1 MSTSLKPVSIVIP
14 IKNRGNLLPNLI
26 KNLLNLH
33 YTHFEIIIVD
43 DYSTDNTKD
52 ILKKYPIKSISLEKS
67 VGSAQ
72 ARNIG
77 INQAK
82 NDIIAL
88 TDSDCIVSRNWLNEL
103 VPFLEKYDVV
113 GGKILFLNSAE
124 MKLYPIN
131 MKNETVINKESAVN
145 FLNTTNM
152 IFRKDLWK
160 STNGFLD
167 YRIEDLEFSWRVLKK
182 GFKLIYV
189 PKGLVIHYGNRSIPQ
204 NIRRFSQYGK
214 SYSKI
219 AFIHKMNL
227 SYKPEPI
234 FNRHSI
240 SSNVELITYPFVF
253 LLTLFICNILVF
265 NVILLFSLISLS
277 LFLFLFLIF
286 RLMKKLDI
294 IYKLYKFSAIYSIAI
309 YSLIYALKK

>member
-43 DYSTDNTKD
+43 DCSTDNTKD

-72 ARNIG
+72 ARNVG
-77 INQAK
+77 INEAK

-145 FLNTTNM
+145 FLNTKNM

-160 STNGFLD
+160 RTNGFLN

-189 PKGLVIHYGNRSIPQ
+189 PKGLVIHYGNRSILQ

-240 SSNVELITYPFVF
+240 RSNVELITYPFVL

>member
-43 DYSTDNTKD
+43 DCSTDNTKD

-77 INQAK
+77 INEAK

-145 FLNTTNM
+145 FLNTKNM

-160 STNGFLD
+160 RTNGFLN

-189 PKGLVIHYGNRSIPQ
+189 PKGLVIHYGNRSILQ

-240 SSNVELITYPFVF
+240 RSNVELITYPFVL

-294 IYKLYKFSAIYSIAI
+294 IYKFYKFSAIYSIAI